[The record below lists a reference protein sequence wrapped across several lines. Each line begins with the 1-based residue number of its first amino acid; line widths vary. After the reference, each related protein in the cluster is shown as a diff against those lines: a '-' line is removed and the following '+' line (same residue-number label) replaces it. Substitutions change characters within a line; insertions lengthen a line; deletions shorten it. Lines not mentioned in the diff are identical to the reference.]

1 MKKKLAAI
9 ALAAAMGLCG
19 AHKAH
24 AQYYSIINQG
34 TNMLSTALRGGF
46 AYRGLADVSYNRG
59 MGDHQAS
66 FLEITTTQGVKYA
79 SWFYMGVGAGV
90 DVMFAH
96 SDTDYTGEVADNKG
110 LRETACMIPLFTEF
124 RFNIGDQSRTSFFA
138 GVRVGASF
146 LIGKDYVQIGDGY
159 INRSECF
166 YLKPTLGLRIPVNKS
181 NSKQAVNI
189 GASYTL
195 VNTDYWRGYSSNITL
210 NSLGISVGFEW

>member
-1 MKKKLAAI
+1 MKKFTAVAIAAI
-9 ALAAAMGLCG
+9 LGLFAAQ
-19 AHKAH
+19 KAQ

-46 AYRGLADVSYNRG
+46 AYRGLVDASYNRG
-59 MGDHQAS
+59 IGDHQAS
-66 FLEITTTQGVKYA
+66 FLELTTTQGVKYA

-90 DVMFAH
+90 DVMFAQA
-96 SDTDYTGEVADNKG
+96 DDDYIGEVANNKG

-124 RFNIGDQSRTSFFA
+124 RFNIGNEAQTGFFI
-138 GVRVGASF
+138 GLRVGASF
-146 LIGKDYVQIGDGY
+146 LMGKDYVQVGDGY

-166 YLKPTLGLRIPVNKS
+166 YFKPTLGLRIPVNKN
-181 NSKQAVNI
+181 NSKQAINV

-210 NSLGISVGFEW
+210 NSLGLSVGFEW